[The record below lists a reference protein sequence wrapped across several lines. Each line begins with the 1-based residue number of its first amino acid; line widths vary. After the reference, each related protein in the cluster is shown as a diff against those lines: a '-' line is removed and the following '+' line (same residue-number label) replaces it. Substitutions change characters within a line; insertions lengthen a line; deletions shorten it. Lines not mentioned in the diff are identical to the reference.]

1 MKKAIII
8 ITLGLSF
15 VIGSVNAQETTQR
28 DLSEKLLNLMQM
40 QKTIENSF
48 ATVKQMLPGQMEKMR
63 QTMGPTSK
71 PGPTPEQTNKLMDL
85 ISQELSW
92 DNLKTD
98 YIALYAE
105 TFTADELNGL
115 IAFYES
121 PVGQAY
127 IQKQPE
133 LTKRSMA
140 LTQGMML
147 KIMPKMQNLIKEM
160 QSDST
165 PQAEPGK

>member
-1 MKKAIII
+1 MKQTIVWIAISLAL
-8 ITLGLSF
+8 IT
-15 VIGSVNAQETTQR
+15 GSITAQETTQH
-28 DLSEKLLNLMQM
+28 DLSEKLLNLMKM
-40 QKTIENSF
+40 QETITSSF
-48 ATVKQMLPGQMEKMR
+48 AAVKQMLPGQMEKMR

-71 PGPTPEQTNKLMDL
+71 PSPTPEQTGKLMDM

-92 DNLKTD
+92 DKLKEG

-105 TFTADELNGL
+105 TFTADELKGL

-133 LTKRSMA
+133 LTKRSMV